1 MEEGGAR
8 TFCSGLLGGAQFA
21 QARSERLGELRLDLR
36 RDESDGIQV
45 LDMHAVLQP
54 VAREL
59 HPDEVGNRSE
69 EDAFRRHVVRTHLLA
84 SEDEVDGAARA
95 WVAGVDQH
103 VAARGMAMDEAD
115 RSDGFDDGS
124 EVGTI
129 DCNVDV
135 AGGSGRTWIA
145 DGDVEED
152 GEAADDAIL
161 DPGSRERLGETP
173 DRVAKLLHVG
183 IVCRDRQ

>member
-1 MEEGGAR
+1 MPLYPSYAFPHWIR
-8 TFCSGLLGGAQFA
+8 TFCSGLLGGAHFA

-54 VAREL
+54 VTREL

-69 EDAFRRHVVRTHLLA
+69 EDAFRRPNRRREVGDGLHVVRTHLLA

-95 WVAGVDQH
+95 WVEGVDQR
-103 VAARGMAMDEAD
+103 VDARGVAMDEAD

-135 AGGSGRTWIA
+135 AGGSGRTRIA
-145 DGDVEED
+145 GGDVEED
-152 GEAADDAIL
+152 GEAADV
-161 DPGSRERLGETP
+161 
-173 DRVAKLLHVG
+173 VA
-183 IVCRDRQ
+183 